1 MIGGITPP
9 AFPAGYIPPEIITG
23 DTDRLVIGLDFA
35 NEYEFPSATKIKAS
49 QEKKIE
55 VTAIPGGRGSIKELS
70 GYGDWSIS
78 VEFTLLAATYGA
90 GILAAPSNPLVK
102 SMIQKIKELKKIW
115 ETNETLYL
123 NHSMLNALGIKN
135 VVCKS
140 FDLPSEPIQ
149 YSQTI
154 TLTFLSD
161 EEYDLDLASLES
173 KNSAVESSL

>member
-9 AFPAGYIPPEIITG
+9 AAPAGYIPPEIITG
-23 DTDRLVIGLDFA
+23 DTDRLVIGLDLSS
-35 NEYEFPSATKIKAS
+35 EYEFPSGTKIRAS

-55 VTAIPGGRGSIKELS
+55 VTAIPGGKGTVKELT
-70 GYGDWSIS
+70 GFGDWSITI
-78 VEFTLLAATYGA
+78 EFTLLAATYGA

-102 SMIQKIKELKKIW
+102 SMIQKIRELKKFW

-140 FDLPSEPIQ
+140 FDLPDGPIQ
-149 YSQTI
+149 YSQSI

-161 EEYDLDLASLES
+161 EEYDLDLASVES

>member
-9 AFPAGYIPPEIITG
+9 ALPAGYIPPEIITG
-23 DTDRLVIGLDFA
+23 DTDRLTIGLDLA
-35 NEYEFPSATKIKAS
+35 TEYEFPSATKIKAF

-55 VTAIPGGRGSIKELS
+55 VTAIPGGKGTIKELT
-70 GYGDWSIS
+70 GYGDWTIT

-102 SMIQKIKELKKIW
+102 SMIQKIKEVKKIW

-123 NHSMLNALGIKN
+123 NHAMLNALGIKN

-149 YSQTI
+149 YNQTI
-154 TLTFLSD
+154 TLVFLSD
-161 EEYDLDLASLES
+161 EEYDLDLASMES
-173 KNSAVESSL
+173 KNAAVESSL